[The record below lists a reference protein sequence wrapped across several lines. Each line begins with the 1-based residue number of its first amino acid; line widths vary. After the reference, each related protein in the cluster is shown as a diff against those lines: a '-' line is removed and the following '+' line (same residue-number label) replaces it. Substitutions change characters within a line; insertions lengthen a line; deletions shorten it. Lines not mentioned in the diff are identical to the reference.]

1 MPKKV
6 DSYVKERNEI
16 LNKIFNI
23 LEINQNNNKF
33 MLDSLE
39 SNIEKQN
46 KIFELES
53 DIKKVFICSRWTCF
67 IKPDMKRRYL
77 SIVKYVLKEMGFNIL
92 PIRKRVSNNER
103 DTEYHVTNIN
113 VNLTV

>member
-6 DSYVKERNEI
+6 DSYDKERNEI

-23 LEINQNNNKF
+23 LDINQNNNKF

-53 DIKKVFICSRWTCF
+53 DIKKVFICSHWSCF
-67 IKPDMKRRYL
+67 NKKNAKRRYL
-77 SIVKYVLKEMGFNIL
+77 SIIKYVLKEMGFNIL
-92 PIRKRVSNNER
+92 PIRKRIGNNER
-103 DTEYHVTNIN
+103 DTQYNVININ
-113 VNLTV
+113 HVLSV